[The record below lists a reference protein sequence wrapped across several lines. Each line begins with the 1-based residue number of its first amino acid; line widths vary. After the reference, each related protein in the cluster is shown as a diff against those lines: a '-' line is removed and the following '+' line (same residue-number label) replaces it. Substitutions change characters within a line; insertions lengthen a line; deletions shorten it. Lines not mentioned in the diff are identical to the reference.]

1 MTTLDVRD
9 LTTIEGRILVH
20 GEEEVSRR
28 TYSMLESTDGHVYD
42 IYGTPEMEELRS
54 QRGLQA
60 NSFIRLR
67 KLSTVRG
74 PVVEIQDMG
83 DSEAIL
89 RNKGHL
95 RETAREMIRRGVY
108 PPDGGWNGWLGRY
121 QKALVDTGFAL
132 TVIII
137 RGSRQRQ
144 RACSKGTTGA
154 PLLCA
159 SAYY

>member
-1 MTTLDVRD
+1 LSDDRLPMTTLDVRD

-83 DSEAIL
+83 DSEAIAQQGPPARDGT
-89 RNKGHL
+89 RNDPTRCLPSGWRL
-95 RETAREMIRRGVY
+95 ERMARTLSE
-108 PPDGGWNGWLGRY
+108 
-121 QKALVDTGFAL
+121 
-132 TVIII
+132 
-137 RGSRQRQ
+137 
-144 RACSKGTTGA
+144 
-154 PLLCA
+154 
-159 SAYY
+159 SAG